1 MRQFNDAM
9 PCKYTSLKDLQDR
22 LTGTICRFNDQL
34 VYVNVK
40 NEKRLQLWDVPTRG
54 IIIKEIAPD
63 DPRFDISML
72 ELGYFNYEIGTKQE
86 PKNHV
91 LFVLRHP
98 SKKFKQGTCHSYL
111 MSQNIDGSKD
121 QNFGSSSILSQGFV
135 DSFEGKFPTIDQI
148 PDGGQAAISQSIAV
162 QKDELGLLNIYYR
175 THKIACK
182 TPDGTV
188 HRLKGEFSW
197 VIDRLLGGLV

>member
-1 MRQFNDAM
+1 MRQFNDFM

-40 NEKRLQLWDVPTRG
+40 SDTKIQLYEVTKRLE
-54 IIIKEIAPD
+54 IIKEIKPD

-72 ELGYFNYEIGTKQE
+72 ELGYFNYNVGTKQE

-91 LFVLRHP
+91 LFMKRHP
-98 SKKFKQGTCHSYL
+98 SKKYKQGTCHTYL
-111 MSQNIDGSKD
+111 MSENIDGSRD
-121 QNFGSSSILSQGFV
+121 QNYGSSAILSQGFV
-135 DSFEGKFPTIDQI
+135 DSFEGRFPTIEEI
-148 PDGGQAAISQSIAV
+148 PEGGQAAISQCIAV
-162 QKDELGLLNIYYR
+162 QRDELGLLNIYYR

-182 TPDGTV
+182 TPDGVV

-197 VIDRLLGGLV
+197 VIDRLLGGLI